1 MVGYCSALFLL
12 LVYFI
17 IYHMSFFMRN
27 SISNHQQGFSLLETT
42 VAMMV
47 TVSLIGLGAT
57 LYNHHSDSLNIKKS
71 ADVFGIASD
80 SYFRYLHDS
89 KSKLSDI
96 CQVLA
101 VNQTGVY
108 ENIAL
113 KRVDSGRCSIALE
126 TPSQS
131 EGLKAFMPDGM
142 VFPSSILS
150 GYAITGRG
158 MLELKNKGNGQPKIT
173 SLLIA
178 GLKGTNIKDTVALA
192 KMANEYGVGFGY
204 VVLRN
209 GKVDIKGDGGLF
221 SVPDITSMAQVK
233 SLPAGVFFAL
243 HLNDGY
249 LTLPDADDRYLV
261 RNYVPNHAELN
272 QMTTDIDIGNNNIK
286 TKSKKGAMGFYG
298 KDVQIKLDSPTD
310 SSYVYSDR
318 IGLHDKDKKSN
329 TTLFANRLQFSQ
341 TTGDDKWG
349 VNRFN
354 VAISSNKNARA
365 DFTLEANSL
374 TGFPDGFY
382 FNSSVNVDGRMKS
395 NSLTTSMLNMTN
407 SYIDE
412 GNSCSLND
420 VGKIVKS
427 TSGEYLVCKYLA
439 PTPRY
444 LNEMSG
450 KFIKHLT
457 DSNGKDVYFVYLEKS
472 GDMDGYFL
480 SSSYQ
485 WVYLQPD
492 MANRE
497 NIFILWKNS
506 SLNLR
511 DTGGLIGHNHRM
523 NKTIQLP
530 SWYPYGH
537 VEVCAYSTLPWRVSS
552 EKNVF
557 AGELLKF
564 TDSILDSIANKRP
577 IVVEHN
583 NMDYERHCSSLYPGQ
598 YYTDMIGFN
607 TVRDTYDFGYGKEE
621 YIFALT
627 IRYKGMHTPDFM
639 RDNNGKAHSLD
650 FF

>member
-1 MVGYCSALFLL
+1 
-12 LVYFI
+12 
-17 IYHMSFFMRN
+17 MRN

-126 TPSQS
+126 NPSQN

-150 GYAITGRG
+150 GYAIIGRG

-178 GLKGTNIKDTVALA
+178 GLKGTNIKDTVSLA

-209 GKVDIKGDGGLF
+209 GKVNIKGDGGLF
-221 SVPDITSMAQVK
+221 SVPDITSMAQVN

-272 QMTTDIDIGNNNIK
+272 QMTTDLEIGNNNIK
-286 TKSKKGAMGFYG
+286 TKSQKGTMGFYG

-318 IGLHDKDKKSN
+318 IGLHDKDKKLS
-329 TTLFANRLQFSQ
+329 TSLFANRLQFSQ

-354 VAISSNKNARA
+354 VAISSNKNTRA

-374 TGFPDGFY
+374 TGLPDGFY
-382 FNSSVNVDGRMKS
+382 FNSSVNVDGRIKS
-395 NSLTTSMLNMTN
+395 NSLTTSILNMTTN
-407 SYIDE
+407 SYITE
-412 GNSCSLND
+412 GYSCSLND
-420 VGKIVKS
+420 VGKIVKL
-427 TSGEYLVCKYLA
+427 TSGDYMVCKYLA

-444 LNEMSG
+444 LRILTG
-450 KFIKHLT
+450 HIDTYIK
-457 DSNGKDVYFVYLEKS
+457 DSNDKYVFFNYSDRSDVETGAL
-472 GDMDGYFL
+472 DALDAWDAL
-480 SSSYQ
+480 SRTSYQ

-492 MANRE
+492 MVNRE
-497 NIFILWKNS
+497 NIFILWQNS
-506 SLNLR
+506 SLNLEN
-511 DTGGLIGHNHRM
+511 TGGLIGHNHR
-523 NKTIQLP
+523 TIQLP
-530 SWYPYGH
+530 SWYPYRH
-537 VEVCAYSTLPWRVSS
+537 VEVCAYSTLPGRVSS
-552 EKNVF
+552 GANVF
-557 AGELLKF
+557 AGKELMI
-564 TDSILDSIANKRP
+564 TERILDSLANKRP
-577 IVVEHN
+577 IVVRYDH
-583 NMDYERHCSSLYPGQ
+583 MDYERHCSSLYPGQ

-607 TVRDTYDFGYGKEE
+607 SVINKYDYGYGKGE

-627 IRYKGMHTPDFM
+627 IRYKGRYTPDFM
-639 RDNNGKAHSLD
+639 RDNNGKAHRLD